1 MNTNGT
7 TPKFL
12 PPHTPRVKADG
23 DGLFRDQKYSE
34 ASVKYTGAINFA
46 NEESFDSKMKAVL
59 YANRALC
66 YKNMK
71 RYVDY
76 GLYHAPL
83 SSHCVAQLFHGLC
96 IDLPASWWILIL
108 SP

>member
-46 NEESFDSKMKAVL
+46 NEENFDSKMKAVL

-71 RYVDY
+71 R
-76 GLYHAPL
+76 
-83 SSHCVAQLFHGLC
+83 
-96 IDLPASWWILIL
+96 
-108 SP
+108 